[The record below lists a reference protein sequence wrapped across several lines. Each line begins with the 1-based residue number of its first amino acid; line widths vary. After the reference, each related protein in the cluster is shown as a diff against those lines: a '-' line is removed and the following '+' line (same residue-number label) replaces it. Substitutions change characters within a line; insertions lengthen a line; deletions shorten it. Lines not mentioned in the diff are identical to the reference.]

1 MAYYKTDFEGEE
13 AKYPSAREA
22 LNKAHNLQT
31 HLKATRI
38 ALASTASRSQAIK
51 TQAIQ
56 TSKQPT
62 HRKDAPQQVAP
73 KLTAVGTRTQNIDD
87 ETKSPTTGQMKSE
100 ILAVLRASGKV
111 PKFRAGSE
119 RAESE
124 DLDVAGE
131 KWRPAGAV

>member
-22 LNKAHNLQT
+22 LNKVHDLQAR
-31 HLKATRI
+31 LKAARI
-38 ALASTASRSQAIK
+38 ALDSTSRTQAIK

-56 TSKQPT
+56 TSKELT
-62 HRKDAPQQVAP
+62 SRKNAPQQVAP
-73 KLTAVGTRTQNIDD
+73 KLTDVENRTQDID
-87 ETKSPTTGQMKSE
+87 EERKSPTTGQMKSE
-100 ILAVLRASGKV
+100 TLAVLRASGKL

-119 RAESE
+119 SAESA

-131 KWRPAGAV
+131 K